1 MKHQLLLAF
10 VFSVFV
16 LSTISFAA
24 MEFSIG
30 VSPPVIELGD
40 IDTGSTKIVNFYVV
54 TPSSEP
60 ILIYLEPERGNLD
73 FFHKDKYKDLV
84 LNHSEEDVVPWIEIL
99 SNPVELKPVEGNIAM
114 GDIKGWKEVNFL
126 INVPKDAESG
136 YHTVKINPIPS
147 TPSENL
153 GQAGSRVVAVTS
165 VTILFNVPGDAE
177 RNGIILDVNTGNQV
191 GNQLEINTY
200 FQNTGTTT
208 ISAIA
213 FNNIYLNGSSI
224 ENITSQKEF
233 IKPGETKVLMSL
245 LPLDKLAYGDYD
257 ITTTVDYTT
266 GFASKNSTTTISSK
280 YIITQPEIPHEFP
293 WWIVIIIIIL
303 AISFCIYKWY
313 K

>member
-1 MKHQLLLAF
+1 MKLQLLLAF
-10 VFSVFV
+10 VFLVLV

-30 VSPPVIELGD
+30 VSPPVIELGN
-40 IDTGSTKIVNFYVV
+40 IDAGSTKIVNFYVV

-60 ILIYLEPERGNLD
+60 ILVYLEPERGNLD
-73 FFHKDKYKDLV
+73 FFHKDKYKDFV
-84 LNHSEEDVVPWIEIL
+84 SNYSEEDVLPWIEIL
-99 SNPVELKPVEGNIAM
+99 SNPIELKPVEGNIVT
-114 GDIKGWKEVNFL
+114 GGINGWKEINFL
-126 INVPKDAESG
+126 INVPKDAEPG

-165 VTILFNVPGDAE
+165 VTILFDVPGNAE

-200 FQNTGTTT
+200 FQNIGTTT
-208 ISAIA
+208 ISASA
-213 FNNIYLNGSSI
+213 VNNVYLNGNSI
-224 ENITSQKEF
+224 ENLTSQKEF
-233 IKPGETKVLMSL
+233 VKPGETKILRSL
-245 LPLDKLAYGDYD
+245 LPLDKLAYGNYD
-257 ITTTVDYTT
+257 IMTAVDYTT
-266 GFASKNSTTTISSK
+266 GSAYKNSTATISSQ
-280 YIITQPEIPHEFP
+280 YAITQPEITHEFP